1 MFFSFDENN
10 EIIDIVKEEDEEDEE
25 NEYHDEENA
34 VDKKYEK
41 YKAANPLEES
51 NIQEHMSARDIFA

>member
-1 MFFSFDENN
+1 
-10 EIIDIVKEEDEEDEE
+10 VKEEDEEDEE

-51 NIQEHMSARDIFA
+51 KIQEHMSARDIFA